1 MKKAM
6 KKKSI
11 VLCAS
16 ASAYRGVLAL
26 EERLKKLGFSVR
38 IPYTAGRMRASGDYR
53 VETYKT
59 WFKDP
64 KKFSRK
70 TWLMKEHFKKIKEGG
85 ALLVVNEPKNGMK
98 GYVGGAVL
106 TEMAVAFDVRDGAGR
121 RIRLS
126 DRKRMG
132 VRRRRRGGD
141 SDFGGARLPRLAIEG
156 RGRLLRGTN

>member
-16 ASAYRGVLAL
+16 ASAYRGVLAV
-26 EERLKKLGFSVR
+26 EQELKALGFAVEVPS
-38 IPYTAGRMRASGDYR
+38 TAERMRASGDFR

-70 TWLMKEHFKKIKEGG
+70 TWLTKEHFRKIKEGG

-106 TEMAVAFDVRDGAGR
+106 TEMAVAFDR
-121 RIRLS
+121 RKPIYVLHPVS
-126 DRKRMG
+126 EKLPIFEEVMALQPIFLNGNIKKIKR
-132 VRRRRRGGD
+132 
-141 SDFGGARLPRLAIEG
+141 
-156 RGRLLRGTN
+156 T